1 MPESASMIRRAEGGR
16 PRLRVLAPSCGGGR
30 RKAKKKARRRYIR
43 ALRAFRPAL
52 AGSVLRMHSTTVGSA
67 DGLHRVRGPR
77 AWSYDPK
84 LIPCVDQPL
93 ALDNAHDTAPATRDA
108 RER

>member
-1 MPESASMIRRAEGGR
+1 MIRAGQGRSHAASRRRAAVVRGR
-16 PRLRVLAPSCGGGR
+16 DLKFST
-30 RKAKKKARRRYIR
+30 KKARRRYIR

-52 AGSVLRMHSTTVGSA
+52 AGSVLRMHSTRVGSA
-67 DGLHRVRGPR
+67 DGLHRLGGPR

>member
-1 MPESASMIRRAEGGR
+1 M
-16 PRLRVLAPSCGGGR
+16 
-30 RKAKKKARRRYIR
+30 Y
-43 ALRAFRPAL
+43 
-52 AGSVLRMHSTTVGSA
+52 STTVSSA
-67 DGLHRVRGPR
+67 DGLHGVGGPT

>member
-1 MPESASMIRRAEGGR
+1 MIRRAKGLARGFACLRRRAAVAGGR
-16 PRLRVLAPSCGGGR
+16 DLKFS
-30 RKAKKKARRRYIR
+30 KKKARRRYIR

-67 DGLHRVRGPR
+67 DGLHRVGGPR

-84 LIPCVDQPL
+84 LISCVDQPL
-93 ALDNAHDTAPATRDA
+93 TLDNAHDTAPATRDA